1 MAKYWPTGLSEDDIF
16 VAPSASRRVS
26 RKHVLDIAAL
36 HNRHLDEIEYGK
48 RSEDRDRFYGSRSV
62 FGTGTT
68 RDEVLV
74 TLGLREDV
82 NNTTD
87 YECLIFHAHYV

>member
-1 MAKYWPTGLSEDDIF
+1 MAKYWPTGLSEEEIF
-16 VAPSASRRVS
+16 IAPSASRRVA
-26 RKHVLDIAAL
+26 RRDILDIAAL
-36 HNRHLDEIEYGK
+36 HNRHLESIEHGK
-48 RSEDRDRFYGSRSV
+48 QNEVYDHFYGSHSV

-68 RDEVLV
+68 RDGVLV

-87 YECLIFHAHYV
+87 HECLIFHAHYT